1 MNIKSMFRHIV
12 PIATVFALAVS
23 TACPVQAVDS
33 IAEILAEE
41 PETVFVGESDLMIE
55 NASEAEDVI
64 AEDPDL
70 TFENA
75 AESEEVIAED
85 PTLIDD
91 DTPDAESAIAEDP
104 DSIADNTLEDNREM
118 EPVGEADG
126 SGTVE
131 DPTVLAGEEAAYCLL
146 SGNLLGR

>member
-33 IAEILAEE
+33 IAENLAEE

-64 AEDPDL
+64 AEEPDSA
-70 TFENA
+70 FENA
-75 AESEEVIAED
+75 AETEEVTVED
-85 PTLIDD
+85 PTLIIDESSD
-91 DTPDAESAIAEDP
+91 YESAMVEDP

-126 SGTVE
+126 SGNRRGS
-131 DPTVLAGEEAAYCLL
+131 DGPRGRGSRLL
-146 SGNLLGR
+146 R